1 MKLFKICYF
10 LGMVGFGMSLPAHD
24 RESMES
30 KAFIEQ
36 MMKQDEAIREQLK
49 RDKEI
54 IAQGKRQNAMML
66 NDINNRIRGFLEELD
81 N

>member
-10 LGMVGFGMSLPAHD
+10 LGMVGFGMLLPADD
-24 RESMES
+24 RESMEYRLQ
-30 KAFIEQ
+30 Q

-66 NDINNRIRGFLEELD
+66 DDINNRIRGFLEEID